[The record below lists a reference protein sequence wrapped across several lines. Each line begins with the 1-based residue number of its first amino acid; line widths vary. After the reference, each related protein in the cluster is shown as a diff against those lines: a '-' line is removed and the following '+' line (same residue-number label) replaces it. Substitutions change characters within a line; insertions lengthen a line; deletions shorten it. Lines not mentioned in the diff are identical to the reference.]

1 MIENNKIKLKLKEKV
16 VALVDYSAGYL
27 TVKKNDVFC
36 LGEICYID
44 GKRET
49 LLERHGEEYEIE
61 FTTEELEIIYE
72 YVTPLSLWRDKMIDE
87 ILNEI

>member
-1 MIENNKIKLKLKEKV
+1 MIQNKLKLKEKV
-16 VALVDYSAGYL
+16 VALVDYADDYII
-27 TVKKNDVFC
+27 VKKNDVFC

-49 LLERHGEEYEIE
+49 LLEIYGEEYEIE
-61 FTTEELEIIYE
+61 FTPEELEQIYK
-72 YVTPLSLWRDKMIDE
+72 YVTPLSLWRDNMIDE